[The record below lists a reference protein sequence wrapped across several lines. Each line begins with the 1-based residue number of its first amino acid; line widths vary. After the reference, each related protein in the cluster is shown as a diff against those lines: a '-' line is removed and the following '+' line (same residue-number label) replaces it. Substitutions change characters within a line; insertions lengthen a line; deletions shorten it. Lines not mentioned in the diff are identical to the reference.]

1 MAANQAPPA
10 NTNLTGG
17 TAPAEPEALP
27 LPPHWPG
34 AFSAYKYSKQAIK
47 LNLGTF
53 VTWLLIEIVVSGG
66 ISLLGN
72 SASDATKGLFQIISY
87 LITPLFAA
95 ILTKI
100 LIAGVRRQ
108 SVDSGE
114 AFSRGLPYWLNNVI
128 LSILVGV
135 TLIVSFLL
143 LIVPFFFVWPR
154 LTLATYFLVD
164 KNLGPVEAYKA
175 SWNAT
180 KGYAGRMYGILG
192 AQIAMGLLV
201 ITIIGI
207 PFAIYFLVMYS
218 AAHAVIYEIII
229 NSPAR
234 GAQASASTPAPIE
247 A

>member
-1 MAANQAPPA
+1 MAAETAPPK
-10 NTNLTGG
+10 NTNANNGG
-17 TAPAEPEALP
+17 VSGGQEVLP
-27 LPPHWPG
+27 MPSQWPG
-34 AFSAYKYSKQAIK
+34 AFGAYKYSKQAIK

-53 VTWLLIEIVVSGG
+53 ATWLLIEIVVAGG

-72 SASDATKGLFQIISY
+72 SGNGATRSLFQIISY
-87 LITPLFAA
+87 LVAPLFSA

-100 LIAGVRRQ
+100 LIASVRRQ
-108 SVDSGE
+108 SVESGD
-114 AFSRGLPYWLNNVI
+114 AFSQGLQYWLNNVV

-135 TLIVSFLL
+135 TLFISFIL

-164 KNLGPVEAYKA
+164 KNLGPVEAYQA
-175 SWNAT
+175 SWDAT

-192 AQIAMGLLV
+192 AQIAMGLLA

-218 AAHAVIYEIII
+218 AAHALIYELIIS
-229 NSPAR
+229 SPA
-234 GAQASASTPAPIE
+234 GAAAQTKTAVE